1 MGAFLFLLSADT
13 AMFSFFLR
21 RWLDHWQ
28 LLLRS
33 RARMECESGNPA
45 IFERW
50 IMIVGGEKHLQSS
63 LALM

>member
-1 MGAFLFLLSADT
+1 MSMGAFLFLFSADT
-13 AMFSFFLR
+13 TIFFFSY

-33 RARMECESGNPA
+33 RARMECESGNRA

-50 IMIVGGEKHLQSS
+50 IMIVGGEKHLQFVWP
-63 LALM
+63 